1 MENRLVLMKNLF
13 IIIIGV
19 LFYIFNAGCAYSF
32 IEYDGTY
39 KGKVID
45 ADTREPIEG
54 VVVLGTWYR
63 EYPTAAGAVHKF
75 YDAKETVTD
84 KNGEFEIPGVGLV
97 LRMWPLPGIEP
108 MYVMIFKA
116 GYEYDSGTWRGLKS
130 RGWKGEYEES
140 YDPVLKTKV
149 KKPIFDPK
157 RKVKWEGKKAIIP
170 LRKLTME
177 ERRRR
182 IPSPDVPTEA
192 PLKKVR
198 LMLKEINKEDVEL
211 GLEAIDI
218 WRGEKIE

>member
-1 MENRLVLMKNLF
+1 MLSRILLIRKKGYF
-13 IIIIGV
+13 IIAIGI

-54 VVVLGTWYR
+54 VVVLGVWYK
-63 EYPTAAGAVHKF
+63 EYPGAAGAVSKY
-75 YDAKETVTD
+75 YDAKETITD

-108 MYVMIFKA
+108 MHVLIFKA
-116 GYEYDSGTWRGLKS
+116 GYEYDSGTWQGLKG

-157 RKVKWEGKKAIIP
+157 RKVKWEGNKAIIP
-170 LRKLTME
+170 LKKLTME
-177 ERRRR
+177 ERRDSATFPHHPEVPEEKMKMMMEEFRKERKERR
-182 IPSPDVPTEA
+182 LD
-192 PLKKVR
+192 
-198 LMLKEINKEDVEL
+198 
-211 GLEAIDI
+211 
-218 WRGEKIE
+218 